1 MTKAHRI
8 QAVCAALLIAA
19 SMTAC
24 SAKSEN
30 YSDDSYY
37 YESEANYSELS
48 KDEITDYSQSGT
60 GSENGNGTEQYE
72 DKIIRT
78 ADVYMESDDA
88 QKCYDTLKKFAED
101 NGGREMNVSKNSDA
115 YDDYS
120 RITIIAT
127 LKINPDKLEEFIEL
141 AEKTDTVTSSSI
153 SSDDVTAEY
162 YDIKIRLESKKKAL
176 ENYYKLLEEAK
187 TLQESLAI
195 QQYIT
200 DLTAEIESMEGRLK
214 YYDAKVDLS
223 TIELTIVQS
232 DKLPS
237 VVEDNFEWYSL
248 SFSDVLTLIKN
259 GFLTVV
265 NFLWSLLLWIIII
278 AAALSPILAIAG
290 IVIFVVR
297 RYRKKHPKPKAAY
310 PTINYGYVAPQNI
323 QNVQNTENKYH
334 APNESVNKPTN
345 DSQGK

>member
-1 MTKAHRI
+1 MKKAHKI
-8 QAVCAALLIAA
+8 QAIAAALLIAT

-24 SAKSEN
+24 SAKGES
-30 YSDDSYY
+30 SAADSYY
-37 YESEANYSELS
+37 SGNETNYSEMAKEES
-48 KDEITDYSQSGT
+48 SDYAASGT
-60 GSENGNGTEQYE
+60 GSEDGDSIEQYE

-78 ADVYMESDDA
+78 AEIYMESDDA
-88 QKCYDTLKKFAED
+88 QKCYDTLKKFAEN
-101 NGGREMNVSKNSDA
+101 NGGGEMNVSKNSDS

-120 RITIIAT
+120 RITINAT
-127 LKINPDKLEEFIEL
+127 LKINPDKLDEFIEL

-176 ENYYKLLEEAK
+176 ESYYKLLEEAD
-187 TLQESLAI
+187 TIQESLAI

-200 DLTAEIESMEGRLK
+200 DLTAEIESMEGQLK

-223 TIELTIVQS
+223 SIELTIVQC
-232 DKLPS
+232 DKVPS
-237 VVEDNFEWYSL
+237 AVKDNFEWDSL

-278 AAALSPILAIAG
+278 AAALSPILAIVG

-323 QNVQNTENKYH
+323 QNAQNTENKDST
-334 APNESVNKPTN
+334 PNSPVSEPANG
-345 DSQGK
+345 SQRK